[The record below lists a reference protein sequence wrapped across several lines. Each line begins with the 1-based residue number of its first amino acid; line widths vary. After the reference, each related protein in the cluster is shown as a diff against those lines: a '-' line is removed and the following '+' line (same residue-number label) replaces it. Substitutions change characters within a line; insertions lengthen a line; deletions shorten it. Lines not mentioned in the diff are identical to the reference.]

1 MNHNPKPEVQS
12 RCFSEK
18 RTCVIYMPNWT
29 ALSCQGV
36 QNEKSHLCLHM
47 TQILPSLYW
56 GHMHALKKDRS
67 ERLCTESKEAGEG
80 AIEEITLQSSTE
92 TVH

>member
-1 MNHNPKPEVQS
+1 
-12 RCFSEK
+12 
-18 RTCVIYMPNWT
+18 
-29 ALSCQGV
+29 
-36 QNEKSHLCLHM
+36 M

-67 ERLCTESKEAGEG
+67 EGLCTESKEAGEG